1 MLPIKAVPQSEKQQE
16 NNMKP
21 FNLEAALAGAPV
33 CTRGGEPVTQLTPF
47 TVTSDHPLVGVIE
60 GEFYRWTL
68 DGRFPSYSPRDLF
81 MAPVK
86 KTGWIARS
94 KYQMVH
100 ETEDLAKRAN
110 PEALGYHEISWEE

>member
-1 MLPIKAVPQSEKQQE
+1 
-16 NNMKP
+16 MKP
-21 FNLEAALAGAPV
+21 FNLEEALAGAPV
-33 CTRGGEPVTQLTPF
+33 CTRSGEPVTQLTPF

-86 KTGWIARS
+86 RTGWVARFGYAHCGAS
-94 KYQMVH
+94 YAVGPVYGSEEEVKAYQP
-100 ETEDLAKRAN
+100 DAA
-110 PEALGYHEISWEE
+110 GYHEISWEE